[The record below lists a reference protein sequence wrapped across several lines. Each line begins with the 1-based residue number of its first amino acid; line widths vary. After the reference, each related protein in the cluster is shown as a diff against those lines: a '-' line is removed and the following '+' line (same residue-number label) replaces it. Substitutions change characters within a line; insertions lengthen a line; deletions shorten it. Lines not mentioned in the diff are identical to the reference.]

1 MKAALAFLFMLGMLG
16 CSSETTTPVV
26 ADAAVVD
33 TGTAAVDTAP
43 VDTKTAPVC
52 GLSGSCFDQFVA
64 LQREAD
70 TCFGHFGPGECGV
83 MNGAMTTCAWM
94 DGTTFDIVPVD
105 GGDPT
110 VVYKSSKGAECFR
123 RLGNGDVVY
132 PGGAT
137 FKTAIVGGKLEVS
150 CAMGSFTCSSAQACV
165 DCGIDLRVC
174 CM

>member
-1 MKAALAFLFMLGMLG
+1 MKAALALLLVLG
-16 CSSETTTPVV
+16 CSSSEADTPVV
-26 ADAAVVD
+26 ADAAVD
-33 TGTAAVDTAP
+33 TGTVVVDTAAVDANETS
-43 VDTKTAPVC
+43 KC
-52 GLSGSCFDQFVA
+52 A
-64 LQREAD
+64 LTGACLEEFAAKQREAD
-70 TCFGHFGPGECGV
+70 ACFGHFGPGECGV
-83 MNGAMTTCAWM
+83 MNGAMTTCTWM
-94 DGTTFDIVPVD
+94 DGTTFDIVAVD

-110 VVYKSSKGAECFR
+110 VVYKNSKGVECFR